1 MATGLSLSPLVGNR
15 WNGHGDMSD
24 NVICGME
31 FELSC
36 AHRLW
41 VMLVKWSGKTKNTD
55 MCPQSGHLGIR
66 KINTQCETKY
76 GAQVQ
81 EVAENSVF
89 KVDWH
94 FVTKD

>member
-36 AHRLW
+36 AHRLF
-41 VMLVKWSGKTKNTD
+41 GKACKVIRENKNTD
-55 MCPQSGHLGIR
+55 MCPQSGHFGIR

-81 EVAENSVF
+81 KVAEHSVSVG
-89 KVDWH
+89 KH
-94 FVTKD
+94 FVTQN